1 MLVPEI
7 IKKINSNKVV
17 IKYGNDYVLLSYS
30 DYYQHPETLA
40 FICDEEGNVS
50 NWLEVA
56 GGSGM
61 SASPSSAGAIPRSRK
76 PFICPIWPNTSPS
89 CTGVTTVTSGRWE
102 PPP

>member
-7 IKKINSNKVV
+7 TKKINSDKVV
-17 IKYGNDYVLLSYS
+17 VKYGDDYVLVSYS

-56 GGSGM
+56 GGSGYTIADVITEI
-61 SASPSSAGAIPRSRK
+61 SQYGINKNGA
-76 PFICPIWPNTSPS
+76 F
-89 CTGVTTVTSGRWE
+89 
-102 PPP
+102 

>member
-7 IKKINSNKVV
+7 TKKINSDKVV
-17 IKYGNDYVLLSYS
+17 VKYGDDYVLVSYS

-61 SASPSSAGAIPRSRK
+61 TIADVITEISQYGINKNGA
-76 PFICPIWPNTSPS
+76 F
-89 CTGVTTVTSGRWE
+89 
-102 PPP
+102 

>member
-7 IKKINSNKVV
+7 TKKINSDKVV
-17 IKYGNDYVLLSYS
+17 VKYGNDYVLVSHS

-61 SASPSSAGAIPRSRK
+61 TIADVITEISQYGINKNGA
-76 PFICPIWPNTSPS
+76 F
-89 CTGVTTVTSGRWE
+89 
-102 PPP
+102 